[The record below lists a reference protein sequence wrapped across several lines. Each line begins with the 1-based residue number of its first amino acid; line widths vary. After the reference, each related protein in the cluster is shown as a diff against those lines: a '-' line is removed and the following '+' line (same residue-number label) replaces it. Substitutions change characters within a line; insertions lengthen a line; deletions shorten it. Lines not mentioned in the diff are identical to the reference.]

1 MQEPARPA
9 LTPFRQ
15 PEISPAMQAMAGRRE
30 SQMSHEAA
38 VVSPRW
44 TPVLAT
50 RDDLP
55 KILALYEQVWGP
67 GRSLDYLGWKLFDA
81 PFEPLPPM
89 LAMDGD
95 ACVGLYAVVATPMIL
110 DGQPIMGC
118 QSVDTM
124 THPDYRRQ
132 NMSVTLARACYAEAE
147 RRGFRLVYGMP
158 NENSYPMFMKHLDWV
173 KTDDMLR
180 WVRPL
185 AARRLPAFL
194 AEPANRIIRA
204 HALRGDIRSAIV
216 SRVTADTRFVVPR
229 AMPVAARCHVDKSAA
244 WLQWRYAAEPG
255 AAYQTYLTGDPDFPD
270 ALIVFEEIRETGV
283 PPVLLVQEWL
293 ARDTHLRLKAMKG
306 LVALA
311 ARRGCGSVVLYTN
324 DPQAGI
330 LLRGALF
337 LPRPG
342 MPIGAT
348 GFGPDKA
355 KTPLKQGQIVLMG
368 GDKD

>member
-1 MQEPARPA
+1 
-9 LTPFRQ
+9 
-15 PEISPAMQAMAGRRE
+15 
-30 SQMSHEAA
+30 MSHEEA
-38 VVSPRW
+38 VTTQRW

-50 RDDLP
+50 RADVP
-55 KILALYEQVWGP
+55 KIHALYEQVWGP
-67 GRSLDYLGWKLFDA
+67 GRSADYLEWKLFDA

-95 ACVGLYAVVATPMIL
+95 ACVGLYAVIATPMIL
-110 DGQPIMGC
+110 DGAPVMGC

-132 NMSVTLARACYAEAE
+132 NMSVTLARACYEEAE
-147 RRGFRLVYGMP
+147 KRGFRLVYGMP
-158 NENSYPMFMKHLDWV
+158 NANSYPMFMKHLDWV

-185 AARRLPAFL
+185 AARRGPAFL
-194 AEPANRIIRA
+194 AEPITRLIQA
-204 HALRGDIRSAIV
+204 HARRFRLPSAL
-216 SRVTADTRFVVPR
+216 VTPVTRATRFVVPR
-229 AMPVAARCHVDKSAA
+229 PMPVAARCHVDKSAA
-244 WLQWRYAAEPG
+244 WLNWRYAAEPG
-255 AAYQTYLTGDPDFPD
+255 GSYEQYLTGDPDFPD
-270 ALIVFEEIRETGV
+270 ALILFQHIRETGV

-293 ARDTHLRLKAMKG
+293 ARDAALRLKAMKG

-311 ARRGCGSVVLYTN
+311 AERGCGSVVLYTN
-324 DPQAGI
+324 DPQAGV

-342 MPIGAT
+342 MPIGAS

-355 KTPLKQGQIVLMG
+355 KAPLKPGQLVVLG

>member
-1 MQEPARPA
+1 MP
-9 LTPFRQ
+9 
-15 PEISPAMQAMAGRRE
+15 
-30 SQMSHEAA
+30 
-38 VVSPRW
+38 PRW

-50 RDDLP
+50 REDLP
-55 KILALYEQVWGP
+55 KIHALYEQVWGP
-67 GRSLDYLGWKLFDA
+67 GRSAEYLGWKLFDA

-95 ACVGLYAVVATPMIL
+95 ACVGLYAVIATPMIL
-110 DGQPIMGC
+110 DGQRIMGC

-173 KTDDMLR
+173 KTDDMVR

-185 AARRLPAFL
+185 AARRGPAFL
-194 AEPANRIIRA
+194 TEPLTRLIQA
-204 HALRGDIRSAIV
+204 HARRSRLPSALV
-216 SRVTADTRFVVPR
+216 SRVTPQTRFVVPR
-229 AMPVAARCHVDKSAA
+229 PMPVAARCYVEKSAA
-244 WLQWRYAAEPG
+244 WLNWRYAAEPG
-255 AAYQTYLTGDPDFPD
+255 GSYEQYLTGDPDFPD
-270 ALIVFEEIRETGV
+270 ALILFEELRETGV
-283 PPVLLVQEWL
+283 PPVILVQEWL
-293 ARDTHLRLKAMKG
+293 ARDSALRLKAMKG

-311 ARRGCGSVVLYTN
+311 AERGCGSLVLYTN

-337 LPRPG
+337 LPRTG

-355 KTPLKQGQIVLMG
+355 KTPLKPGQLVVLG